1 MSALYP
7 PSWGSSVSWWLSPCR
22 RQEHFGIYQDL
33 QPPSLISGSP
43 TSSNIHSTESDC
55 LHYFQSSNKFNY
67 PSVPLQSPL
76 GNMLSSKPVILNQ
89 GGVNQKHLG
98 SFLNKSDSWGPL
110 LCVRFWFSRC
120 GVWRGQLWFLQ
131 STVSGSDAHIHLV
144 KKKKITYLC
153 QDNFFFFFFFFYLS
167 ELVIRCLLPPFFIT
181 PVATSCSPIPGF
193 VCVCAV
199 CMCLHVYSFFKKSL

>member
-43 TSSNIHSTESDC
+43 TSSYIHSTESDC

-76 GNMLSSKPVILNQ
+76 WNMLSSKPVILNQ

-144 KKKKITYLC
+144 KKKNHLFMPR
-153 QDNFFFFFFFFYLS
+153 QFFFLFFLF
-167 ELVIRCLLPPFFIT
+167 LPKWTCYSLP
-181 PVATSCSPIPGF
+181 SSPIFHYPCSHQLQSNSGI
-193 VCVCAV
+193 CV
-199 CMCLHVYSFFKKSL
+199 CMCCVYVLARVQFF